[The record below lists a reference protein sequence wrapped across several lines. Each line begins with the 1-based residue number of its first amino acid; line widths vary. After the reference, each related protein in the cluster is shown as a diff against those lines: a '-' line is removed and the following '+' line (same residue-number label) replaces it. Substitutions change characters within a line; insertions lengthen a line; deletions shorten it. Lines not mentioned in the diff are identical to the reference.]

1 MNKYNIFEMG
11 DKNSDYLK
19 SQYDLLKQTYQ
30 NSLQDLE
37 AFVELIE
44 KEWTIS
50 INMKLLA
57 IHDLL
62 VLGNYENVFEYYE
75 SIEEAFDIKI
85 SLDKALEI
93 RLKSYKPKRMAF
105 NSCFNDSERFK
116 YGALNIGG
124 LGISMYGEF
133 CVVLKKSE
141 IERYI
146 SLVFIKEDSL
156 NEYVDTNYNVDY
168 NRMSKDVANR
178 DHVHFLVAIKHQ
190 GSIKTIQKHQWA
202 QMICCNKQ
210 YVESIVQDD
219 VINDH
224 VEVVRISKEYHKR
237 MYEILFDTVY
247 KKTKSKI
254 KAELFG
260 KEFKLLKDVKIL
272 LKRKGIRLEVI

>member
-141 IERYI
+141 IERYT

-156 NEYVDTNYNVDY
+156 NEYVDVNCNVDC

-202 QMICCNKQ
+202 KMICCNEQ
-210 YVESIVQDD
+210 YVESIIQDD

-224 VEVVRISKEYHKR
+224 VEVVRISKEDHKR
-237 MYEILFDTVY
+237 MYKIMYDTVY
-247 KKTKSKI
+247 IKPKSKI

-272 LKRKGIRLEVI
+272 LEQKGIRLEVI